1 MWRPIS
7 TMRGKA
13 LLCLIV
19 VALLMT
25 PVQAGDVSVMQQ
37 EPAEDPKQPNAN
49 NTTMYIWANGMSAYW
64 THFNNTDDEGNG
76 DDVNDDG
83 EPDKELREE
92 KDSGIINIKYRFTM
106 DPSLDK
112 RLQMTEGGEMRGNFN
127 VYYNGDLEDGGGGDC
142 NGDCELLNI
151 TVYRGAN
158 KVYQHTEQAWPA
170 DNWKN
175 VVFSHTLT
183 EEGGNLLWDGTNDN
197 PVIEVTMKVKGNYQE
212 GSFLTLDSGVPAAFG
227 IKLAEDGR
235 LELPIDPVTWEE
247 AFQAGEDG
255 MMDSED
261 TPGFTLVVAS
271 AAIGMAMF
279 INASKDEEPE
289 E

>member
-1 MWRPIS
+1 
-7 TMRGKA
+7 
-13 LLCLIV
+13 
-19 VALLMT
+19 MT
-25 PVQAGDVSVMQQ
+25 PVQAGDTTAMQQ
-37 EPAEDPKQPNAN
+37 STEDPKQPNAN
-49 NTTMYIWANGMSAYW
+49 NTTMYIWGNGMSAYW
-64 THFNNTDDEGNG
+64 THFNNSDDEGNG
-76 DDVNDDG
+76 DDTNGDG
-83 EPDKELREE
+83 EPDKELRED
-92 KDSGIINIKYRFTM
+92 KDQGVINIKYRFTM

-127 VYYNGDLEDGGGGDC
+127 VYYNGDLENGGGGDC
-142 NGDCELLNI
+142 NNDCELLNI

-197 PVIEVTMKVKGNYQE
+197 PIIEVTMKVKGNYQQ
-212 GSFLTLDSGVPAAFG
+212 GGLFTLDSGVPAAFA
-227 IKLAEDGR
+227 IKLAEEGR
-235 LELPIDPVTWEE
+235 LELPIDEASWEE
-247 AFQAGEDG
+247 AFQAGEDE
-255 MMDSED
+255 MPVSED

-279 INASKDEEPE
+279 INASKEEE
-289 E
+289 SEA

>member
-1 MWRPIS
+1 
-7 TMRGKA
+7 MRGKA

-64 THFNNTDDEGNG
+64 THFNNNDTESVAENELTEQKDNG
-76 DDVNDDG
+76 V
-83 EPDKELREE
+83 
-92 KDSGIINIKYRFTM
+92 INIKYRFTM
-106 DPSLDK
+106 DPTLDK
-112 RLQMTEGGEMRGNFN
+112 RLQMTEGGEMRGNFQ
-127 VYYNGDLEDGGGGDC
+127 VYFEGDQTNEDNNGPCQSDC
-142 NGDCELLNI
+142 DYLNI
-151 TVYRGAN
+151 TVFRGAN
-158 KVYQHTEQAWPA
+158 EVYQHTEQPWPA
-170 DNWKN
+170 GNWKN

-183 EEGGNLLWDGTNDN
+183 EEDGNLLWDGTNDN
-197 PVIEVTMKVKGNYQE
+197 PIIEVTMKVKGDQQT
-212 GSFLTLDSGVPAAFG
+212 GGVLGLQQTGEPAAFG

-235 LELPIDPVTWEE
+235 LELPIDPVTWDE

-279 INASKDEEPE
+279 INASKNEESE

>member
-49 NTTMYIWANGMSAYW
+49 NTTMYIWSNGMSAYW
-64 THFNNTDDEGNG
+64 THFNNNDTESVAENELMEQKDNG
-76 DDVNDDG
+76 V
-83 EPDKELREE
+83 
-92 KDSGIINIKYRFTM
+92 ITIKYRFTM

-112 RLQMTEGGEMRGNFN
+112 RLQMTEGGEMRGNFQ
-127 VYYNGDLEDGGGGDC
+127 VYFEGDQTNGDNNGPCQSDC
-142 NGDCELLNI
+142 DFLNI
-151 TVYRGAN
+151 TVFRGAN
-158 KVYQHTEQAWPA
+158 KVYQHTEQPWPA
-170 DNWKN
+170 GNWKN
-175 VVFSHTLT
+175 IVFSHTLT
-183 EEGGNLLWDGTNDN
+183 EEHGNLLWDGTNDN
-197 PVIEVTMKVKGNYQE
+197 PIIEVSMKVKGDLQ
-212 GSFLTLDSGVPAAFG
+212 SGFGGITQSGDAAAFG
-227 IKLAEDGR
+227 IKLAEEGR
-235 LELPIDPVTWEE
+235 LELPIDESSWEE
-247 AFQAGEDG
+247 AFQTGEDG

-279 INASKDEEPE
+279 INASKDEELE

>member
-1 MWRPIS
+1 
-7 TMRGKA
+7 MRGKA

-64 THFNNTDDEGNG
+64 THFNNNDSESVAENELTEQKDNG
-76 DDVNDDG
+76 V
-83 EPDKELREE
+83 
-92 KDSGIINIKYRFTM
+92 INIKYRFTM
-106 DPSLDK
+106 DPTLDK
-112 RLQMTEGGEMRGNFN
+112 RLQMTEGGEMRGNFQ
-127 VYYNGDLEDGGGGDC
+127 VYFEGDQTNGDNNGPCQSDC
-142 NGDCELLNI
+142 DFLNI
-151 TVYRGAN
+151 TVFRGAN
-158 KVYQHTEQAWPA
+158 AVYQHTEQPWPA
-170 DNWKN
+170 GNWKN
-175 VVFSHTLT
+175 VIFSHTLT
-183 EEGGNLLWDGTNDN
+183 EEDGNLLWDGTNDN
-197 PVIEVTMKVKGNYQE
+197 PIIEVTMKVKGDQQT
-212 GSFLTLDSGVPAAFG
+212 GGVLGLQQTGEPAAFG

-235 LELPIDPVTWEE
+235 LELPIDPVTWDE

-279 INASKDEEPE
+279 INASKDEESE
-289 E
+289 K

>member
-1 MWRPIS
+1 
-7 TMRGKA
+7 MRGKA

-49 NTTMYIWANGMSAYW
+49 NTTMYLWANGMSAYW
-64 THFNNTDDEGNG
+64 THFNNNDTESVAENELMEQKDNG
-76 DDVNDDG
+76 V
-83 EPDKELREE
+83 
-92 KDSGIINIKYRFTM
+92 INIKYRFTM
-106 DPSLDK
+106 DPTLDK
-112 RLQMTEGGEMRGNFN
+112 RLQMTEGGEMRGNFQ
-127 VYYNGDLEDGGGGDC
+127 VYFEGDQTNDDNNGPCQSDC
-142 NGDCELLNI
+142 DFLNI
-151 TVYRGAN
+151 TVFRGAN
-158 KVYQHTEQAWPA
+158 EVYQHTEQPWPA
-170 DNWKN
+170 GNWKN

-183 EEGGNLLWDGTNDN
+183 EEDGNLLWDGTNDN
-197 PVIEVTMKVKGNYQE
+197 PIIEVTMKVKGDLQQSTFITTTGN
-212 GSFLTLDSGVPAAFG
+212 PAAFG

-279 INASKDEEPE
+279 INASKDEESE

>member
-1 MWRPIS
+1 
-7 TMRGKA
+7 MRGKA

-64 THFNNTDDEGNG
+64 THFNNNDTESVAENELTEQKDNG
-76 DDVNDDG
+76 V
-83 EPDKELREE
+83 
-92 KDSGIINIKYRFTM
+92 INIKYRFTM
-106 DPSLDK
+106 DPTLDK
-112 RLQMTEGGEMRGNFN
+112 RLQMTEGGEMRGNFQ
-127 VYYNGDLEDGGGGDC
+127 VYFEGDQTNGDNNGPCQSDC
-142 NGDCELLNI
+142 DFLNI

-158 KVYQHTEQAWPA
+158 KVYQHTEQPWPA
-170 DNWKN
+170 GNWKN

-183 EEGGNLLWDGTNDN
+183 EEDGNLLWDGTNDN
-197 PVIEVTMKVKGNYQE
+197 PIIEVTMKVKGDQQT
-212 GSFLTLDSGVPAAFG
+212 GGVLGLQQTGEPAAFG

-235 LELPIDPVTWEE
+235 LELPIDPVTWDE

-279 INASKDEEPE
+279 INASKNEESE

>member
-1 MWRPIS
+1 
-7 TMRGKA
+7 MRGKA

-158 KVYQHTEQAWPA
+158 KVYQHTEQPWPA
-170 DNWKN
+170 GNWKN

-183 EEGGNLLWDGTNDN
+183 EEDGNLLWDGTNDN
-197 PVIEVTMKVKGNYQE
+197 PIIEVTMKVKGDYQE
-212 GSFLTLDSGVPAAFG
+212 SNVIFSNGNPAAFG

-235 LELPIDPVTWEE
+235 LELPIDPTTWEE

-279 INASKDEEPE
+279 INASKDEESE

>member
-1 MWRPIS
+1 MS

-13 LLCLIV
+13 FLCLLV

-25 PVQAGDVSVMQQ
+25 PVQAGDVSAMQQ
-37 EPAEDPKQPNAN
+37 QPAEDPKQPNAN
-49 NTTMYIWANGMSAYW
+49 NTTMYIWSNGMSSYW
-64 THFNNTDDEGNG
+64 THFNNNDTEGGGNDCDG
-76 DDVNDDG
+76 DN
-83 EPDKELREE
+83 EPDNELCDE
-92 KDSGIINIKYRFTM
+92 KDTGVMTIKYRFTM

-112 RLQMTEGGEMRGNFN
+112 RLQMTEGGELRGNFN
-127 VYYNGDLEDGGGGDC
+127 VYYNGDVENGGGGDC
-142 NGDCELLNI
+142 NNDCELLNI

-158 KVYQHTEQAWPA
+158 KVFQHTEQAWPA
-170 DNWKN
+170 DNWKS

-183 EEGGNLLWDGTNDN
+183 EEDGNLLWDGTNDN
-197 PVIEVTMKVKGNYQE
+197 PIIEVTMKVKGNYQQ
-212 GSFLTLDSGVPAAFG
+212 GSLFTPPSGAPAAFG
-227 IKLAEDGR
+227 IKLAEEGK
-235 LELPIDPVTWEE
+235 LELPIDASSWEE

-255 MMDSED
+255 MADSED

-289 E
+289 A

>member
-49 NTTMYIWANGMSAYW
+49 NTTMYIWANGMSSYW
-64 THFNNTDDEGNG
+64 THFNNNDTESVAENELMEQKDNG
-76 DDVNDDG
+76 V
-83 EPDKELREE
+83 
-92 KDSGIINIKYRFTM
+92 INIKYRFTM
-106 DPSLDK
+106 DPTLDK
-112 RLQMTEGGEMRGNFN
+112 RIQMTEGGEMRGNFQ
-127 VYYNGDLEDGGGGDC
+127 VYFEGDQTNEDNNGPCQSDC
-142 NGDCELLNI
+142 DFLNI

-158 KVYQHTEQAWPA
+158 KVYQHTEQPWPA
-170 DNWKN
+170 GNWKN

-183 EEGGNLLWDGTNDN
+183 EEDGNLLWDGTNDN
-197 PVIEVTMKVKGNYQE
+197 PIIEVTMKVKGDYQE
-212 GSFLTLDSGVPAAFG
+212 SNVIFSNGNAAAFG

-235 LELPIDPVTWEE
+235 LELPIDPTTWEE

-279 INASKDEEPE
+279 INASKDEESE

>member
-1 MWRPIS
+1 
-7 TMRGKA
+7 MRGKA

-49 NTTMYIWANGMSAYW
+49 NTTMYLWSNDMSSYW
-64 THFNNTDDEGNG
+64 THFNN
-76 DDVNDDG
+76 NDT
-83 EPDKELREE
+83 ESVAENELMEE
-92 KDSGIINIKYRFTM
+92 KDNGVITIKYRFTM

-112 RLQMTEGGEMRGNFN
+112 RLQMTTGGEMRGNFQ
-127 VYYNGDLEDGGGGDC
+127 VYFEGDQTNGDNNGPCQSDC
-142 NGDCELLNI
+142 DFLNI
-151 TVYRGAN
+151 TVFRGAN
-158 KVYQHTEQAWPA
+158 KVYQHTEQPWPA
-170 DNWKN
+170 GNWKN
-175 VVFSHTLT
+175 IVFTYSMT
-183 EEGGNLLWDGTNDN
+183 EEDGHLIWDGTNDN
-197 PVIEVTMKVKGNYQE
+197 PIIEVTMKVKGDYQE
-212 GSFLTLDSGVPAAFG
+212 SNLVFASGNPAAFG
-227 IKLAEDGR
+227 IKLGEDAR
-235 LELPIDPVTWEE
+235 LELPIDPLTWEE

-279 INASKDEEPE
+279 INASKDEELE

>member
-64 THFNNTDDEGNG
+64 THFNNNDTESVAENELMEQKDNG
-76 DDVNDDG
+76 V
-83 EPDKELREE
+83 
-92 KDSGIINIKYRFTM
+92 ITIKYRFTM

-112 RLQMTEGGEMRGNFN
+112 RLQMTEGGEMRGNFQ
-127 VYYNGDLEDGGGGDC
+127 VYFEGDQTNGDNNGPCQSDC
-142 NGDCELLNI
+142 DFLNI
-151 TVYRGAN
+151 TVFRGAN
-158 KVYQHTEQAWPA
+158 KVYQHTEQPWPA
-170 DNWKN
+170 GNWKN
-175 VVFSHTLT
+175 IVFSHTLT
-183 EEGGNLLWDGTNDN
+183 EEHGNLLWDGTNDN
-197 PVIEVTMKVKGNYQE
+197 PIIEVSMKVKGDLQ
-212 GSFLTLDSGVPAAFG
+212 SGFGGITQSGDAAAFG
-227 IKLAEDGR
+227 IKLGEEGQ
-235 LELPIDPVTWEE
+235 LELPIDESSWEE

-279 INASKDEEPE
+279 INASKDEELE

>member
-1 MWRPIS
+1 
-7 TMRGKA
+7 MRGKA

-64 THFNNTDDEGNG
+64 THFNNNDSESVAENELTEQKDNG
-76 DDVNDDG
+76 V
-83 EPDKELREE
+83 
-92 KDSGIINIKYRFTM
+92 INIKYRFTM
-106 DPSLDK
+106 DPTLDK
-112 RLQMTEGGEMRGNFN
+112 RLQMTEGGEMRGNFQ
-127 VYYNGDLEDGGGGDC
+127 VYFEGDQTNGDNNGPCQSDC
-142 NGDCELLNI
+142 DFLNI
-151 TVYRGAN
+151 TVFRGAN
-158 KVYQHTEQAWPA
+158 EVYQHTEHPGPA
-170 DNWKN
+170 GNWKN

-183 EEGGNLLWDGTNDN
+183 EEDGNLLWDGTNDN
-197 PVIEVTMKVKGNYQE
+197 PIIEVTMKVKGDQQT
-212 GSFLTLDSGVPAAFG
+212 GGVLGLQQTGEPAAFG

-235 LELPIDPVTWEE
+235 LELPIDPVTWDE

-279 INASKDEEPE
+279 INASKDEESE
-289 E
+289 K

>member
-64 THFNNTDDEGNG
+64 THFNN
-76 DDVNDDG
+76 NDT
-83 EPDKELREE
+83 ESVAENELMEQ
-92 KDSGIINIKYRFTM
+92 KDSGVITIKYRFTM

-112 RLQMTEGGEMRGNFN
+112 RLQMTEGGEMRGNFQ
-127 VYYNGDLEDGGGGDC
+127 VYFEGDQTNGDNNGPCQSDC
-142 NGDCELLNI
+142 DFLNI
-151 TVYRGAN
+151 TVFRGAN
-158 KVYQHTEQAWPA
+158 KVYQHTEQPWPA
-170 DNWKN
+170 GNWKN
-175 VVFSHTLT
+175 IVFSHTLT
-183 EEGGNLLWDGTNDN
+183 EEDGNLLWDGTNDN
-197 PVIEVTMKVKGNYQE
+197 PIIEVSMKVKGDLQ
-212 GSFLTLDSGVPAAFG
+212 SGFGGITQSGDAAAFG
-227 IKLAEDGR
+227 IKLAEEGR
-235 LELPIDPVTWEE
+235 LELPIDESSWEE

-279 INASKDEEPE
+279 INASKDEELE

>member
-64 THFNNTDDEGNG
+64 THFNNNDTESVAENELMEQKDNG
-76 DDVNDDG
+76 V
-83 EPDKELREE
+83 
-92 KDSGIINIKYRFTM
+92 ITIKYRFTM

-112 RLQMTEGGEMRGNFN
+112 RLQMTEGGEMRGNFQ
-127 VYYNGDLEDGGGGDC
+127 VYFEGDQTNGDNNGPCQSDC
-142 NGDCELLNI
+142 DFLNI
-151 TVYRGAN
+151 TVFRGAN
-158 KVYQHTEQAWPA
+158 KVYQHTEQPWPA
-170 DNWKN
+170 GNWKN
-175 VVFSHTLT
+175 IVFSHTLT
-183 EEGGNLLWDGTNDN
+183 EEDGNLLWDGTNDN
-197 PVIEVTMKVKGNYQE
+197 PIIEVSMKVKGDYQE
-212 GSFLTLDSGVPAAFG
+212 SNVVFASGNAAAFG
-227 IKLAEDGR
+227 IKLAEEGR
-235 LELPIDPVTWEE
+235 LELPIDESSWEE

-279 INASKDEEPE
+279 INASKDEELE

>member
-1 MWRPIS
+1 
-7 TMRGKA
+7 MRGKA

-64 THFNNTDDEGNG
+64 THFNN
-76 DDVNDDG
+76 NDT
-83 EPDKELREE
+83 ESVAENELMEE
-92 KDSGIINIKYRFTM
+92 KDNGVINIKYRFTM
-106 DPSLDK
+106 DPTLDK
-112 RLQMTEGGEMRGNFN
+112 RIQMTEGGEMRGNFQ
-127 VYYNGDLEDGGGGDC
+127 VYFEGDQTNEDNNGPCQSDC
-142 NGDCELLNI
+142 DFLNI

-158 KVYQHTEQAWPA
+158 KVYQHTEQPWPA
-170 DNWKN
+170 GNWKN

-183 EEGGNLLWDGTNDN
+183 EEDGNLLWDGTNDN
-197 PVIEVTMKVKGNYQE
+197 PIIEVTMKVKGDQQT
-212 GSFLTLDSGVPAAFG
+212 GGVFGLQQTGEPAAFG

-235 LELPIDPVTWEE
+235 LELPIDPTTWEE

-279 INASKDEEPE
+279 INASKDEESE

>member
-49 NTTMYIWANGMSAYW
+49 NTSMYLWANGMSAYW
-64 THFNNTDDEGNG
+64 THFNNNDTESVAENELMEQKDNG
-76 DDVNDDG
+76 V
-83 EPDKELREE
+83 
-92 KDSGIINIKYRFTM
+92 INIKYRFTM
-106 DPSLDK
+106 DPTLDK
-112 RLQMTEGGEMRGNFN
+112 RLQMTEGGEMRGNFQ
-127 VYYNGDLEDGGGGDC
+127 VYFEGDQTNDDNNGPCQSDC
-142 NGDCELLNI
+142 DFLNI
-151 TVYRGAN
+151 TVFRGAN
-158 KVYQHTEQAWPA
+158 EVYPHTEQPWPSG
-170 DNWKN
+170 NWKN

-183 EEGGNLLWDGTNDN
+183 EEDGNLLWDGTNDN
-197 PVIEVTMKVKGNYQE
+197 PIIEVTMKVKGDLQQSTFITTTGN
-212 GSFLTLDSGVPAAFG
+212 PAAFG

-235 LELPIDPVTWEE
+235 LELPIDPATWEE

-279 INASKDEEPE
+279 INASKDEESE

>member
-1 MWRPIS
+1 
-7 TMRGKA
+7 
-13 LLCLIV
+13 
-19 VALLMT
+19 
-25 PVQAGDVSVMQQ
+25 
-37 EPAEDPKQPNAN
+37 
-49 NTTMYIWANGMSAYW
+49 MYIWANGMSAYW
-64 THFNNTDDEGNG
+64 THFNNNDTESVAENELMEQKDNG
-76 DDVNDDG
+76 V
-83 EPDKELREE
+83 
-92 KDSGIINIKYRFTM
+92 INIKYRFTM
-106 DPSLDK
+106 DPTLDK
-112 RLQMTEGGEMRGNFN
+112 RLQMTEGGEMRGNFQ
-127 VYYNGDLEDGGGGDC
+127 VYFEGDQTNDDNNGPCQSDC
-142 NGDCELLNI
+142 DFLNI

-158 KVYQHTEQAWPA
+158 KVYQHTEQPWPA
-170 DNWKN
+170 GNWKN

-183 EEGGNLLWDGTNDN
+183 EEDGNLLWDGTNDN
-197 PVIEVTMKVKGNYQE
+197 PIIEVTMKVKGDQQT
-212 GSFLTLDSGVPAAFG
+212 GGVLGLQQTGEPAAFG

-279 INASKDEEPE
+279 INASKDEESE

>member
-64 THFNNTDDEGNG
+64 THFNNNDTESVAENELMEQKDNG
-76 DDVNDDG
+76 V
-83 EPDKELREE
+83 
-92 KDSGIINIKYRFTM
+92 INIKYRFTM
-106 DPSLDK
+106 DPTLDK
-112 RLQMTEGGEMRGNFN
+112 RLQMTEGGEMRGNFQ
-127 VYYNGDLEDGGGGDC
+127 VYFEGDQTNDDNNGPCQSDC
-142 NGDCELLNI
+142 DFLNI

-158 KVYQHTEQAWPA
+158 KVYQHTEQPWPA
-170 DNWKN
+170 GNWKN

-183 EEGGNLLWDGTNDN
+183 EEDGNLLWDGTNDN
-197 PVIEVTMKVKGNYQE
+197 PIIEVTMKVKGDYQE
-212 GSFLTLDSGVPAAFG
+212 SNVIFSNGNPAAFG

-235 LELPIDPVTWEE
+235 LELPIDPTTWEE

-279 INASKDEEPE
+279 INASKDEEPKE
-289 E
+289 